1 MASDTG
7 SGTAGYNPTSLDFI
21 NRPNPVEP
29 SALDPNLAFGST
41 HKLDKS
47 ANDDLLRVLLSADV
61 RRPRRDAES
70 ARQSRSSGAQAT
82 AVPLALVLNGE
93 DESSGTSEHH
103 STRRDLDQPIFRLP
117 ELPPKR
123 GVKRARILPPTLQG
137 LHQPPPDAG
146 LLPSISAEG
155 AQVLVKATR
164 DKPTESAS
172 TTQPG
177 ITARDANSAAA
188 DADAASSRRVRR
200 NKWSE
205 EETACLLKGVARFGI
220 GSWKKILNCPDYSF
234 NKRTAIDLKD
244 SRPPAAQ
251 RFTEEADAYLLEGFN
266 KYGASW
272 KSIQLDTT
280 LQLGDRQPTDLR
292 DRFRIRYP
300 EKYADIGLA
309 SRPQSFPK
317 PAKRSAS
324 TQAEEQSAQSKDVL
338 VPENVVEP
346 LKALHPPAFPVFD
359 ADYLDDSA
367 FAEDAD
373 DDPVTLDR
381 SIVDWALGTSRL
393 SGDNEGV
400 VPFVDPLATLSLPR
414 LGDLLSGDLE
424 PADRNHI
431 R

>member
-1 MASDTG
+1 MADGMPCSAHCHMLPRRRAEGISEILPLHPPTLLFFSYRSLSPSHLTAIAVLRTGSTCICCSWKDTRDDDVITAVTMASDTG

-244 SRPPAAQ
+244 
-251 RFTEEADAYLLEGFN
+251 
-266 KYGASW
+266 
-272 KSIQLDTT
+272 
-280 LQLGDRQPTDLR
+280 
-292 DRFRIRYP
+292 RY
-300 EKYADIGLA
+300 DC
-309 SRPQSFPK
+309 
-317 PAKRSAS
+317 
-324 TQAEEQSAQSKDVL
+324 
-338 VPENVVEP
+338 
-346 LKALHPPAFPVFD
+346 
-359 ADYLDDSA
+359 
-367 FAEDAD
+367 
-373 DDPVTLDR
+373 
-381 SIVDWALGTSRL
+381 
-393 SGDNEGV
+393 
-400 VPFVDPLATLSLPR
+400 
-414 LGDLLSGDLE
+414 
-424 PADRNHI
+424 
-431 R
+431 